1 MREVDK
7 KWLVNKSIEMD
18 EIRQKMIDITRK
30 NGDLFSKIIEIQE
43 EFLEELKQI
52 SLGERNDEN
61 I

>member
-30 NGDLFSKIIEIQE
+30 NGALFNEIIKIQE

-52 SLGERNDEN
+52 SLERRDK
-61 I
+61 

>member
-52 SLGERNDEN
+52 SLERKAK
-61 I
+61 